1 MTDVVIWGCGGF
13 GREVSMLCGQV
24 GLYVRGFL
32 DERPEMKGQ
41 PVDGVPVLGTLDDI
55 AHLRTD
61 VAIICAGVGDPAL
74 KLRFARLTAEAG
86 FRVADPVVHPG
97 VHISPIT
104 KLGPGTIVCAGV
116 VMTVNVRIGEHVI
129 LNLNSTLGHDVVVGS
144 FVTIAP
150 GVNVSGKV
158 TIDEGAYLGTNC
170 AILEGRRLGAFSM
183 VGGGSFVRTDVPE
196 RTLFAGVPAVL
207 KKHLP

>member
-13 GREVSMLCGQV
+13 GREVNMLCGQA
-24 GLYVRGFL
+24 GLHVRGFL
-32 DERPEMKGQ
+32 DERPEMKGRA
-41 PVDGVPVLGTLDDI
+41 VDDVPVLGTVRDI
-55 AHLRTD
+55 AHLRAS
-61 VAIICAGVGDPAL
+61 VSIVCAGVGDPAL
-74 KLRFARLTAEAG
+74 KQRFARLTAEAG
-86 FRVADPVVHPG
+86 FRIAGPVVHPG
-97 VHISPIT
+97 VHVSPRT
-104 KLGPGTIVCAGV
+104 TLGRGTVVCAGV
-116 VMTVNVRIGEHVI
+116 VMTVNVRVGEHVI

-150 GVNVSGKV
+150 GVNVSGRV

-196 RTLFAGVPAVL
+196 RALFAGVPAVL
-207 KKHLP
+207 KKQLP